1 MRGIEM
7 RDSVILSEL
16 SLLLIMLTVVSGTTA
31 VIANK
36 KWIEY

>member
-1 MRGIEM
+1 MRWIEM
-7 RDSVILSEL
+7 MDSVILSEL
-16 SLLLIMLTVVSGTTA
+16 SLLLIMLTVVSGPTA